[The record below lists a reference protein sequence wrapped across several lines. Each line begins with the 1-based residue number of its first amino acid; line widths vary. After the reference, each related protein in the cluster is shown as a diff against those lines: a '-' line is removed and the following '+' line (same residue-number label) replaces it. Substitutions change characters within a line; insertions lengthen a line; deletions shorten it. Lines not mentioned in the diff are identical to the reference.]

1 MASGVQVDFSALLAE
16 LEADRALSEKIR
28 EQAKE
33 LDKTYRSLASVLNR
47 VHSTPANQVRTN
59 IVDQTVPPF
68 EQARHDLRLLVEL
81 VPDNQFWK
89 WNDAWSMTLQRAS
102 YAVALTFYLGTGR
115 LITKDQTARILALDA
130 ASPAATHGRLLF
142 TTEEYLHSLVS
153 MINDLSRLAVNSVTL
168 GDFATPLRL
177 SAFVKDLHAG
187 FQLLNLKNDSL
198 RKRFDSIKYDV
209 KKIEEVVYDISLR
222 GLVKPQES
230 NEMSGLGL
238 EADEAQTIAV
248 LDLLAGTRAA

>member
-1 MASGVQVDFSALLAE
+1 
-16 LEADRALSEKIR
+16 
-28 EQAKE
+28 
-33 LDKTYRSLASVLNR
+33 
-47 VHSTPANQVRTN
+47 
-59 IVDQTVPPF
+59 
-68 EQARHDLRLLVEL
+68 
-81 VPDNQFWK
+81 
-89 WNDAWSMTLQRAS
+89 MTLQRAS
-102 YAVALTFYLGTGR
+102 YAVALAFYLGTGR
-115 LITKDQTARILALDA
+115 LITKDQTARILALNA

-230 NEMSGLGL
+230 SEMSGLGL
-238 EADEAQTIAV
+238 EADEAQTVAV